1 MLPVAELERLWQ
13 RLLSLVA
20 VPLPKLS
27 PGAAATLLYVRK
39 GSTCPLEL
47 QRPQPLDTTG
57 RTLCL
62 LTCFGRG

>member
-1 MLPVAELERLWQ
+1 MGDMEQMLEQIARWLVESGDYRVTSVY
-13 RLLSLVA
+13 SLVLRL

-47 QRPQPLDTTG
+47 QRP
-57 RTLCL
+57 
-62 LTCFGRG
+62 